1 MKTPTG
7 ENARGEEISCWG
19 SEQRLQIWGLL
30 GDGLP
35 GSGLGSVGF
44 GG

>member
-1 MKTPTG
+1 MLGKRTKTPNLG
-7 ENARGEEISCWG
+7 M
-19 SEQRLQIWGLL
+19 L